1 MEAVID
7 GRNGEASTSTY
18 SGNLQVFP
26 WKLPQTSMEGKST
39 STSFH
44 GNFQSKFGSNILP
57 PTSVEASMKA
67 SMDVNGLQWKLVEKI
82 SMKADQTDVGAPLW
96 KYCEKQLE
104 LRDTRR
110 SRWKYV
116 GVCGSLWK
124 LPWGI
129 FVEAALPLPP
139 TAENFYV
146 FPWKV
151 PLGSFHGSKSTS
163 TDFHGNFRG
172 NFMETCMETS
182 MEVNVLAWK
191 LPLKLPGISVG
202 IDRKSETMWQA
213 PFISS

>member
-1 MEAVID
+1 MEVD
-7 GRNGEASTSTY
+7 GNG
-18 SGNLQVFP
+18 
-26 WKLPQTSMEGKST
+26 WKLQELCEKYGSLWKSMGAHIKVME
-39 STSFH
+39 
-44 GNFQSKFGSNILP
+44 
-57 PTSVEASMKA
+57 V
-67 SMDVNGLQWKLVEKI
+67 DGLLWKL
-82 SMKADQTDVGAPLW
+82 
-96 KYCEKQLE
+96 LE
-104 LRDTRR
+104 IHETRR